1 MEFWSLP
8 TVMITSGPNHIF
20 ELFDAF
26 RRSKAMFA
34 AESLGIFE
42 RLASQSATA
51 ETVAAE
57 LKLDPDALTRLLDAL
72 VAMNLLN
79 AEDGLYTNAP
89 VSNDYLV
96 RSSPKSMNG
105 YVRYSNDILFKLWA
119 NLEDAVREGT
129 HRWPQTFDLA
139 GPIFSSFFKTDDAM
153 RTFLKGMHGFG
164 MVASP
169 RVVEAFDLSPY
180 RTFCDLGG
188 ATGHLVAAACD
199 RYPRLQG
206 ILFELAKAIPF
217 AMEYPHPRVKLHAG
231 DFFTDPL
238 PNADIYALG
247 RILHDWSEEKIF
259 VLLKKI
265 HAALPA
271 GGAMLIAEKL
281 LHDDKQGPLPANLQ
295 SLNMLICTEG
305 KERSLPEY
313 RQLLETVGFSSVEGR
328 KTGAPVDAILAVK

>member
-1 MEFWSLP
+1 MESESPP
-8 TVMITSGPNHIF
+8 TVMITSGPNPIF

-26 RRSKAMFA
+26 RRSKTMFA

-42 RLASQSATA
+42 SLAGKSK
-51 ETVAAE
+51 TVEMLAQE
-57 LKLDPDALTRLLDAL
+57 LSLNADALTRLLDAL

-79 AEDGLYTNAP
+79 AAEGTYTNAP
-89 VSNDYLV
+89 VANEYLV
-96 RSSPKSMNG
+96 RTSPRSMNG
-105 YVRYSNDILFKLWA
+105 YVRYSNDILFRLWA

-129 HRWPQTFDLA
+129 HRWPQAFNLE

-169 RVVEAFDLSPY
+169 KVVEAFDLSPY

-188 ATGHLVAAACD
+188 ATGHLVSAACD
-199 RYPRLQG
+199 RYPKLQG
-206 ILFELAKAIPF
+206 ILFELAKVIPF
-217 AMEYPHPRVKLHAG
+217 AMEYPHARVKLHAG

-238 PNADIYALG
+238 PPADLYALG
-247 RILHDWSEEKIF
+247 RIVHDWNEEKIYF
-259 VLLKKI
+259 LLMKI
-265 HAALPA
+265 HAALPD
-271 GGAMLIAEKL
+271 GGALLIAEKIL
-281 LHDDKQGPLPANLQ
+281 YDDKQGPLPANLQ

-313 RQLLETVGFSSVEGR
+313 RRLLTTAGFSSVEGR
-328 KTGAPVDAILAVK
+328 GTGAPVDAILAVK